1 MKRMILIVVI
11 CISVVCVAASAVH
24 VMRNKNPFDKLS
36 ASDIQQVDLSD
47 PAHVVTTEDENDIK
61 LILHTLK
68 NIKLK
73 RISSTKKDGFAAIII
88 MKLSSGKKTDIIIRS
103 GEMVINNASYKP
115 DKDYGRVFQNIL
127 EQIVESQT
135 VSE

>member
-68 NIKLK
+68 TSSLK
-73 RISSTKKDGFAAIII
+73 ELVQLRK
-88 MKLSSGKKTDIIIRS
+88 MVLLLS
-103 GEMVINNASYKP
+103 
-115 DKDYGRVFQNIL
+115 
-127 EQIVESQT
+127 
-135 VSE
+135 